1 MLRRRLDRERLKR
14 KASVEAVDARLVLET
29 IEEVARWLFSDGAV
43 SIQKLPPQRQ
53 MLKAMGR
60 RASRC
65 TVRARKEATIR
76 VDVVEPRRAYHSQRR
91 TGRSF
96 HVLEEAGQLRPSSAG
111 AFDRQRR
118 LSIQIGIVE
127 VEPDALTTPRRVR
140 KASDG
145 RYDSGTGPRA
155 VSRQV
160 KIVRPFVDACRS
172 LQADQIRLPCR
183 IGGVE
188 VTPETES
195 DVEVGVFEE
204 NARERQARERRH
216 PVGESK
222 LQIEERLRVPHR
234 RAARDR
240 GAPRVPRG
248 ATSVW
253 GAWGDRG
260 APRVPRGATSAW
272 GVWGAIS
279 GPPTF
284 RSTRMFPFRAPCGGE
299 GRP

>member
-1 MLRRRLDRERLKR
+1 
-14 KASVEAVDARLVLET
+14 
-29 IEEVARWLFSDGAV
+29 
-43 SIQKLPPQRQ
+43 
-53 MLKAMGR
+53 
-60 RASRC
+60 
-65 TVRARKEATIR
+65 
-76 VDVVEPRRAYHSQRR
+76 
-91 TGRSF
+91 
-96 HVLEEAGQLRPSSAG
+96 

-127 VEPDALTTPRRVR
+127 VEPDALTTQRRVR

-172 LQADQIRLPCR
+172 LQAGQIRLPCR

-253 GAWGDRG
+253 GVWDRG
-260 APRVPRGATSAW
+260 APRVPRGATSVW
-272 GVWGAIS
+272 GVWDRGA
-279 GPPTF
+279 P
-284 RSTRMFPFRAPCGGE
+284 RAPRGATSVWGVWE
-299 GRP
+299 AGAPRAPPGPTSVWAGRGAAPGHPPSRSPPMSRVRRPRGAA